1 LYCSIIYETL
11 TTKEE
16 FESVLMA
23 HGHSYK
29 PDVLFYIRT
38 EREKSA
44 TKEAIPILEEVIAHY
59 VAP

>member
-1 LYCSIIYETL
+1 L